1 MFGLI
6 SKLNL
11 ECTSSAYFKTVKLLL
26 LCIEDCIFYAN
37 RDNIEGCDVTSFRHI
52 YVMILL
58 KVMQCKIDDKKA
70 ALCYGLVMK
79 NVKSLETSL
88 QTEYKTKAAKF
99 LKRRRDQFS
108 YSTNHK
114 YSILELLEC
123 INTKADL
130 LSSAKNIRRKKPQQ
144 GTVEYILYK
153 LMLLGEK
160 EMSDDFDQEDFE
172 REFDKLRNKLGKLLT
187 TKTGRVINLGNG
199 LSAEHV
205 LFVMMNYATPKTK
218 SWNGSEWTYDTMKPT
233 EACIGFWR
241 KSVITCLEREVG
253 IEKTAKHKSSCI
265 STQDRL
271 FWVCNT
277 NKSDYVE
284 EIDDVCEDAD
294 ISEDTMH
301 LIPIIL
307 LALKVKYARMNGHMP
322 SILATGGPVR
332 DNLFEVE
339 DTLIT
344 RQAIFAGCVP
354 HSEMFMRKDRF
365 LSKYSDIQV
374 HHKYSQR
381 LAVFYSQ
388 RFFTTSEC
396 TFTENWTGL
405 GNLSPDEMEKFRE
418 EHRKLLQEI
427 RSKGGKTTAG
437 LLELAS
443 ALHEVNWNHEDL
455 SPVMQ
460 LRFARCLEHKKRDLK
475 EDEAFDEDDFIDF
488 LTKLL
493 KSRVKGRKKGGKTTG
508 EMAKLASVLD
518 DEEVGG
524 DYNKL
529 SPEWKF
535 IFELHMARKKI
546 DEDDFIDILTK
557 LLKSRV
563 KGRKKGGKTTGEMST
578 LASVLN
584 DDKVGGD
591 YDKLSPEWKFIFE
604 LHMARK
610 KIDEDDFIEFLN
622 DLRDSQVE
630 GGKKGVKNTND
641 MKTLYKRLHKV
652 NWKPDSTPELRFA
665 FDLIHASYNNRHESE
680 KKNQKQFIEYLKDLR
695 EKASKSGSVQSDAK
709 TEGCRWNGLYTR
721 KTQEEIDLL
730 KALKDIIVPVVND
743 IKFTKSDKLGGA
755 NDELLKENLLTALRK
770 FDNKTPTN
778 VKSLSWCGKTNK
790 DRSGTIS
797 GYGGKN
803 IDDYFR
809 ELGYK
814 LTCDSRPLGQGLVAR
829 SRAWIEMQVIIR
841 AIISAEIAHHQYN
854 TKEKTKVTEKERKEY
869 LLDLMKTVVE
879 REAKTNKKRK
889 RSKS

>member
-1 MFGLI
+1 MAEKLVEQDKFLEALKAYHSALSNRALPEGCAKSSVLNKMFRII
-6 SKLNL
+6 SELNL
-11 ECTSSAYFKTVKLLL
+11 ECTSSADFKTVKLLL

-58 KVMQCKIDDKKA
+58 KVMQCKIDGKEA

-160 EMSDDFDQEDFE
+160 EVSDDFDEEDFE
-172 REFDKLRNKLGKLLT
+172 LEFDKLRNKLGKLLT

-199 LSAEHV
+199 LSAAHV

-218 SWNGSEWTYDTMKPT
+218 SWNGSEWKYDTMKPT
-233 EACIGFWR
+233 ESCIGFWR

-277 NKSDYVE
+277 NKSDYDE

-322 SILATGGPVR
+322 SILATGSPVR
-332 DNLFEVE
+332 DNLFEVD

-354 HSEMFMRKDRF
+354 HSELFTRKDRF
-365 LSKYSDIQV
+365 LRSYPDIEVQ
-374 HHKYSQR
+374 HEYSQR

-388 RFFTTSEC
+388 RFFTTSDC

-405 GNLSPDEMEKFRE
+405 GNLSPKEMKEFRE
-418 EHRKLLQEI
+418 EHRRIMQEI
-427 RSKGGKTTAG
+427 GRRGGITTG
-437 LLELAS
+437 ELSQLAS
-443 ALHEVNWNHEDL
+443 ALHDVDWNHDDL

-460 LRFARCLEHKKRDLK
+460 LRFAWSLEHKNRHK
-475 EDEAFDEDDFIDF
+475 
-488 LTKLL
+488 
-493 KSRVKGRKKGGKTTG
+493 
-508 EMAKLASVLD
+508 
-518 DEEVGG
+518 
-524 DYNKL
+524 
-529 SPEWKF
+529 
-535 IFELHMARKKI
+535 KKI
-546 DEDDFIDILTK
+546 NMDELIEILEGMHDG
-557 LLKSRV
+557 SV
-563 KGRKKGGKTTGEMST
+563 EGKKAGVESHYQKNKDACHTWCRTTCPTYKQKESYFGHCAGK
-578 LASVLN
+578 
-584 DDKVGGD
+584 K
-591 YDKLSPEWKFIFE
+591 
-604 LHMARK
+604 H
-610 KIDEDDFIEFLN
+610 
-622 DLRDSQVE
+622 
-630 GGKKGVKNTND
+630 GGKKRDGSEIDRTAVTALMNSDDHPMKDRNAVSKCNESKRMTTLRKYADDPKKANFIMTRNRCLDCKQINPPAIVGLNYRCTTEDCEHCTIPMNKNDLTKGYKGVKIPKPENKVAKSD
-641 MKTLYKRLHKV
+641 GVDRWEHVYTLSNVEKNKEIAKAR
-652 NWKPDSTPELRFA
+652 A
-665 FDLIHASYNNRHESE
+665 HE
-680 KKNQKQFIEYLKDLR
+680 DVLR
-695 EKASKSGSVQSDAK
+695 E
-709 TEGCRWNGLYTR
+709 
-721 KTQEEIDLL
+721 
-730 KALKDIIVPVVND
+730 
-743 IKFTKSDKLGGA
+743 
-755 NDELLKENLLTALRK
+755 
-770 FDNKTPTN
+770 
-778 VKSLSWCGKTNK
+778 
-790 DRSGTIS
+790 
-797 GYGGKN
+797 
-803 IDDYFR
+803 
-809 ELGYK
+809 
-814 LTCDSRPLGQGLVAR
+814 
-829 SRAWIEMQVIIR
+829 
-841 AIISAEIAHHQYN
+841 
-854 TKEKTKVTEKERKEY
+854 
-869 LLDLMKTVVE
+869 
-879 REAKTNKKRK
+879 RK
-889 RSKS
+889 RQRKRQNKEESRRE